1 MARTTARATKVVGLL
16 LVLVLGAACGG
27 EGDGESAGGSD
38 STTGGAADSPEP
50 YDDPD
55 LARGQEIFEANCAVC
70 HGVDLEGT
78 ETGPPFLHEVY
89 VPSHHGD
96 IAFYMAAEQ
105 GVVPH
110 HWEFGAMPP
119 IPTVDRDEIQL
130 IVDYVR
136 QRQEDAGFTG

>member
-1 MARTTARATKVVGLL
+1 MTRTMKIVG
-16 LVLVLGAACGG
+16 LVLVLAALEAACGG
-27 EGDGESAGGSD
+27 DGDGGSTGVTD
-38 STTGGAADSPEP
+38 TTGGQTADAPEL

-55 LARGQEIFEANCAVC
+55 LVRGQEIFEANCAVC
-70 HGVDLEGT
+70 HGVDLQGT

-96 IAFYMAAEQ
+96 IAFFMAAEQ
-105 GVVPH
+105 GVQPH

-136 QRQEDAGFTG
+136 QRQADAGFGG